1 MSRGMTDRLPPRA
14 SVQLSWVGRDGW
26 YQRQKDTTRPAVKK
40 RDKMGMKAA
49 AAV

>member
-14 SVQLSWVGRDGW
+14 SVQLSWVDRDWW
-26 YQRQKDTTRPAVKK
+26 YQRQKDTTSHGKK